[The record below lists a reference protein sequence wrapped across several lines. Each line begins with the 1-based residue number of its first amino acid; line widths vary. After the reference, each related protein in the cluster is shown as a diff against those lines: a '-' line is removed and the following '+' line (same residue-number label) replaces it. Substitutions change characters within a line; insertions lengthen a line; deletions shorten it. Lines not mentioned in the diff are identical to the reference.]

1 MVIMASGIARG
12 CVRTTATATVE
23 SRNMAAI
30 LQIMGWQRCGA
41 LVYCALLRYWTSML
55 WSVDTY
61 QNKVSAYQYHVTI
74 SRAQVYSSTR
84 SSVFLSWPLT
94 KCCFFFF
101 SIGSRA
107 HVLLTCWKQGR
118 IVWKPVNANPG
129 LKVNWIITFL
139 LYKCFYC
146 FVLCIYIYGDYWK
159 SKQKAK
165 QYTENLSA
173 KLENW
178 N

>member
-12 CVRTTATATVE
+12 CERTTATVE

-30 LQIMGWQRCGA
+30 LQIMGWQRYGT
-41 LVYCALLRYWTSML
+41 LVYCALPRYWTSML
-55 WSVDTY
+55 WSIDTY

-84 SSVFLSWPLT
+84 SSVFLKLT
-94 KCCFFFF
+94 ADQVLFFDW
-101 SIGSRA
+101 IAGSCL
-107 HVLLTCWKQGR
+107 VKQGR

-146 FVLCIYIYGDYWK
+146 FVVYIYMVIIE
-159 SKQKAK
+159 SQNRRPNNIQK
-165 QYTENLSA
+165 TSA
-173 KLENW
+173 QS
-178 N
+178 